1 MKTNATE
8 LNLKELENVNAGGV
22 ITGFINPFTMPGG
35 KPRKGKTES
44 NQDND

>member
-8 LNLKELENVNAGGV
+8 LNLKELENVNAGGQ
-22 ITGFINPFTMPGG
+22 ITGFVNPFRMPGA
-35 KPRKGKTES
+35 KPRKDKTES